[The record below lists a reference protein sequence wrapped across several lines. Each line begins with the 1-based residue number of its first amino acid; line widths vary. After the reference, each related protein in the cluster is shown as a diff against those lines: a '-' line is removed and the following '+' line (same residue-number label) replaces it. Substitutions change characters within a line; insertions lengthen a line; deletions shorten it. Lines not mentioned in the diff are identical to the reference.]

1 MIRIFVSFITFISLF
16 LPINAVTYMC
26 VEQKDGKIVDFD
38 VDDIHQVY
46 CKEGDAHI
54 DSTSN
59 LLTISGF
66 IDKSVKATS
75 STDMKSV
82 LSKAVKEINKID
94 PSHKYLRIAVVSDMH
109 SVPDDSDSQS
119 ISLYK
124 GTSCNDNIVLFGKV
138 VEELD
143 CDAGFALGDY
153 SDNRIAF
160 SKKNTQ
166 VSGGVDK
173 YKEETRKIINELR
186 NSHARP
192 MFFTMGNHEFGDG
205 LKGQVYNAD
214 MCNRIIQTCN
224 RPGSNKVNYLNGK
237 GYAYSV
243 SFTKYK
249 INIAVDCDGNGISN
263 GWGLAD
269 DIYMQTPETWTVG
282 CMIHGSTT
290 DALNGRHDGVFT
302 NHYTFSENNIKSFG
316 VIRGHV
322 HDSGQ
327 VGFDEVSTEE
337 ENHSLVCPRLSVP
350 ASYYD
355 NDSVSDNDHFCVTVF
370 IFDTDKNRTNVV
382 RLGRE
387 EWGKYVESSKPSFP
401 YSYDFIINDK

>member
-1 MIRIFVSFITFISLF
+1 MRKKIIASLF
-16 LPINAVTYMC
+16 SLPFCLPMYAAIFMC

-38 VDDIHQVY
+38 VDDVHQVY
-46 CKEGDAHI
+46 YKEGDEPI
-54 DSTSN
+54 DSLSN
-59 LLTISGF
+59 LLTVSGF
-66 IDKSVKATS
+66 IDKTVKATS
-75 STDMKSV
+75 TTDMSDV

-94 PSHKYLRIAVVSDMH
+94 PSHKYLRIAVISDMH

-119 ISLYK
+119 NTIYK
-124 GTSCNDNIVLFGKV
+124 GTSCNDNVVLFGKV
-138 VEELD
+138 IDNLD

-160 SKKNTQ
+160 SKKNTE

-173 YKEETRKIINELR
+173 YKKETKKIINELR
-186 NSHARP
+186 NSHTKP

-224 RPGSNKVNYLNGK
+224 RPGGNKVNYLNGK

-243 SFTKYK
+243 SFQKYK
-249 INIAVDCDGNGISN
+249 VKIAIDCDGNGISN

-282 CMIHGSTT
+282 CIIHGSTT

-302 NHYTFSENNIKSFG
+302 NHYTFSENNLKSFG

-327 VGFDEVSTEE
+327 VGFDEVTTKEDG
-337 ENHSLVCPRLSVP
+337 HSLVCPRLSVP

-355 NDSVSDNDHFCVTVF
+355 IDKISENDHFCITVF
-370 IFDTDKNRTNVV
+370 IFDTDKNKTRVV
-382 RLGRE
+382 RLGNE
-387 EWGKYVESSKPSFP
+387 GWEKYVESSMPSFP
-401 YSYDFIINDK
+401 YSYDFISNDK